1 MLKDEEYMKKSE
13 LVRTIRVMDVN
24 GMLHTE
30 YLNGLDQYE
39 ITPSILRIEFEG
51 GRTIEYMRSNIVY
64 VDFMTI

>member
-1 MLKDEEYMKKSE
+1 MTKDEADMIKSE
-13 LVRTIRVMDVN
+13 AIRTIRIMDVN

-39 ITPSILRIEFEG
+39 ITPSILRIEFES